1 VLNAAQTRAMANI
14 KKYLRISMPFS
25 VKRQSADCCP
35 VGNGGYYIRGKGRI
49 CEPALN
55 DPRRRRNKDRLKKG
69 AQVMTGAGQMM
80 SRRNPIRAHERGAL
94 KCRSISLTQ
103 PKTSLYAWCIP
114 TMMSNSDIK
123 LALSLSQPHRG
134 VISLVKK

>member
-1 VLNAAQTRAMANI
+1 MA
-14 KKYLRISMPFS
+14 
-25 VKRQSADCCP
+25 V
-35 VGNGGYYIRGKGRI
+35 IRGKGRI

-80 SRRNPIRAHERGAL
+80 SRRNPIRAPLWKREGAL

-103 PKTSLYAWCIP
+103 PKISPYAWCIP